1 MVNKNNPDISFWKNK
16 NVLITGHNGF
26 KGSWLSLWLLKMG
39 AKVSGVS
46 LKPSDKINLYD
57 NLCISSEIN
66 EYICDITN
74 SNLFEEIVLRIK
86 PDIVFHMAAQPL
98 VKKSYKEP
106 KYTWEVNVIG
116 TINLLESLRKLNNK
130 CIAIF
135 ITTDKVYKNV
145 NLKYAFREEDALGG
159 FDPYSSSKA
168 SCELAITAWRNSFL
182 NFSEHQQNIMISSV
196 RSGNVIGGGDWSE
209 DRIVPDLIRSILS
222 NRPLNIR
229 NPNSV
234 RPWQHVLDP
243 LSGYI
248 LLAEKYSDEKV
259 NQKELYALNFG
270 PLISSNQTVSSLV
283 NKAFSIWKGSWIDS
297 TSVNEFYESDD
308 LRLSIDKSFR
318 VLGWQPRWDF
328 DKTLEKTI
336 SWYKSFYKD
345 PSKARWYCENDIEQ
359 FLI

>member
-1 MVNKNNPDISFWKNK
+1 MVNKNNPDINFWKNK

-46 LKPSDKINLYD
+46 LKPLDEINLYD
-57 NLCISSEIN
+57 NLSISNEIN

-74 SNLFEEIVLRIK
+74 SNLFEEIVLDIK

-98 VKKSYKEP
+98 VKRSYKDP

-116 TINLLESLRKLNNK
+116 TINLLEALRKLNNK
-130 CIAIF
+130 CVAIL
-135 ITTDKVYKNV
+135 ITTDKVYKNE
-145 NLKYAFREEDALGG
+145 NLKYAFREEDSLGG

-182 NFSEHQQNIMISSV
+182 NISENQQNIMISSV

-209 DRIVPDLIRSILS
+209 DRIVPDLIRSILRNS
-222 NRPLNIR
+222 PLEIR

-243 LSGYI
+243 LSGYL
-248 LLAEKYSDEKV
+248 LLAEKYSD
-259 NQKELYALNFG
+259 KEISKKDLYTLNFG
-270 PLISSNQTVSSLV
+270 PLISSNQTVSALA
-283 NKAFSIWKGSWIDS
+283 NKAFSIWEGSWKDKS
-297 TSVNEFYESDD
+297 AGEKFYESDD

-328 DKTLEKTI
+328 DMTLEKTI
-336 SWYKSFYKD
+336 SWYKSFSKD
-345 PSKARWYCENDIEQ
+345 PSEARSYCEKDIDN